1 MNRGRF
7 VNHAR
12 RDDIGW
18 TSGLHRRAA
27 PKGAAHQVAE
37 IMRCRCRWNVHEQCP
52 REKYDHNRVSE
63 EVAEVTSSSRRSEEG
78 GFCSNRRS
86 PRSDGMMTPKRQNRR
101 LPVLP
106 LRQRHQERAGI
117 QRRRPWPGA
126 RSGSSSCTCAGTR
139 AGAEGRARCVLV
151 DANVGSVEYADGQA

>member
-7 VNHAR
+7 VNRAR

-37 IMRCRCRWNVHEQCP
+37 IMRCRCRWNVHEQCR

-63 EVAEVTSSSRRSEEG
+63 EIAEVRRSLAEFG
-78 GFCSNRRS
+78 GVCNEVNKNRESVLHTQSALQLIERRVMTRS
-86 PRSDGMMTPKRQNRR
+86 
-101 LPVLP
+101 
-106 LRQRHQERAGI
+106 AG
-117 QRRRPWPGA
+117 
-126 RSGSSSCTCAGTR
+126 SF
-139 AGAEGRARCVLV
+139 
-151 DANVGSVEYADGQA
+151 

>member
-7 VNHAR
+7 VNRAC

-37 IMRCRCRWNVHEQCP
+37 IMRCRCRWNVHEQCR

-63 EVAEVTSSSRRSEEG
+63 EIAEVSRSWPKLGEVWRSLAEFGGVNVTKLIKTDSQCSIRTSEG
-78 GFCSNRRS
+78 SIAYFKDITLIEDIF
-86 PRSDGMMTPKRQNRR
+86 P
-101 LPVLP
+101 P
-106 LRQRHQERAGI
+106 L
-117 QRRRPWPGA
+117 
-126 RSGSSSCTCAGTR
+126 
-139 AGAEGRARCVLV
+139 
-151 DANVGSVEYADGQA
+151 D